1 MIEKTLP
8 WDGMFT
14 PPKIKIEG
22 ARRPKDEDETELEA
36 AREARLRRI
45 EMRIM
50 EHMRDGG
57 IRSAE
62 EISQHIGI
70 SLLYT
75 TPLLTHLLMIG
86 CLRRVSG
93 YRQRWIIS

>member
-1 MIEKTLP
+1 MHKALP

-14 PPKIKIEG
+14 PPTIKITG
-22 ARRPKDEDETELEA
+22 ARRPHDEDETELES
-36 AREARLRRI
+36 ARDARLRRI

-50 EHMRDGG
+50 EHMRDGQ

-62 EISQHIGI
+62 EISQCIGI
-70 SLLYT
+70 ALLYT
-75 TPLLTHLLMIG
+75 TPLLTHLLMMG